1 MSFRLCHV
9 ITFDVY
15 LDMRVMPWSM
25 AEKSFLTWG
34 QFLTYIPKL
43 DFITIHNGYRNT
55 NLSGTNLLPTV
66 SVFWKS
72 QLIFLA
78 TGLLAYSDTAYSDI
92 LLTLTF
98 LGLIWIS

>member
-1 MSFRLCHV
+1 
-9 ITFDVY
+9 
-15 LDMRVMPWSM
+15 MRVMPWSM
-25 AEKSFLTWG
+25 AGKSFLTWG
-34 QFLTYIPKL
+34 QFLAYIPKL

-78 TGLLAYSDTAYSDI
+78 TGLL
-92 LLTLTF
+92 LTVTPVTVTF
-98 LGLIWIS
+98 CLH